1 MVRANGSFKYM
12 KHTCRNQLPLE
23 VHLHSDNTRIC
34 QRWNRFHTDH
44 KADQQQNT
52 KPHHIG
58 LEHSMISTKCH
69 LKLQRGFSRRIYHLR
84 SKVFMN
90 LEGGNWSRVHIY
102 VPQLTTKKSRLR
114 ENRHHSGTEQ
124 KQKESTRLSIFNIL
138 SILFHSQIWLV
149 GRLMGGQ

>member
-1 MVRANGSFKYM
+1 MDHSSIWSTPVGTSCHSKSIS
-12 KHTCRNQLPLE
+12 TQTTLE
-23 VHLHSDNTRIC
+23 FVKDGIVFIQITKLINSKKR
-34 QRWNRFHTDH
+34 
-44 KADQQQNT
+44 

-114 ENRHHSGTEQ
+114 ENRRHSGTEQ

-138 SILFHSQIWLV
+138 SILFHS
-149 GRLMGGQ
+149 